1 MREADDETLRR
12 GVRQWTGWRSHVIE
26 RTMIEVKICGI
37 KDLAA
42 MDAALDAGADFVG
55 LVFFPPSPRAITAGS
70 GRKLAARARGRAL
83 VAALVV
89 DADDNLLAEIV
100 NHAKPDLLQLHGE
113 ESVARVAA
121 IRTRFERPV
130 MKALPIAEAAD
141 LHFVRDYEA
150 VADRILFDARPPK
163 DATRPG
169 GHGRAFDWTL
179 LARLAH
185 QKPMM
190 LSGGLTP
197 ENVAEAVRIVRP
209 DAVDVSS
216 GVERAP
222 GEKDAEKIRN
232 FINNA
237 RGALGTLSE
246 REKVS

>member
-1 MREADDETLRR
+1 
-12 GVRQWTGWRSHVIE
+12 
-26 RTMIEVKICGI
+26 MIEVKICGI

-42 MDAALDAGADFVG
+42 MDAALAAGADLVG
-55 LVFFPPSPRAITAGS
+55 LVFFPPSPRAVTMDLAA
-70 GRKLAARARGRAL
+70 KLAARARGRAL
-83 VAALVV
+83 IVALTV
-89 DADDNLLAEIV
+89 DADDRWLADIV
-100 NHAKPDLLQLHGE
+100 DHAKPDLVQLHGKE
-113 ESVARVAA
+113 TRERVTA
-121 IRTRFERPV
+121 IRTRFGRPV
-130 MKALPIAEAAD
+130 MKAIPVAEAGD
-141 LHFVRDYEA
+141 LRFVPDYEA
-150 VADRILFDARPPK
+150 VADRILFDARSPQ

-179 LARLAH
+179 LTRLAR

-197 ENVAEAVRIVRP
+197 ENVAEAIRIVRP

-232 FINNA
+232 FVKNA
-237 RGALGTLSE
+237 RNAAAALGDSHK